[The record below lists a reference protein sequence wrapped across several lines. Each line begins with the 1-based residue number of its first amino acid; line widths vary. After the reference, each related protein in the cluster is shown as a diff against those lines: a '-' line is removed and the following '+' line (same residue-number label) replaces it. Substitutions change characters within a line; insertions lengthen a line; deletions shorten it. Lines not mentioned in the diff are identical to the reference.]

1 MVEPEVPVTRLHGRG
16 IIWAVV
22 LTMAMAP
29 GSVVA
34 QDTAPSPDVTSAGQK
49 SAKDMLDYTQA
60 TYDEM
65 VAGVKQ
71 AEKLLETAQKSN
83 DPDKADQ
90 IDCVRD
96 KLASLRIL
104 RDTVKKTQER
114 MTTSIANKLTAK
126 AEYDFRQVAVMRSK
140 FQEILGEA
148 EQCLGRSGM
157 AAATTQVDVSTQGVA
172 EGDDTDLLSE
182 VDVVG
187 ASVDDSPYQ

>member
-1 MVEPEVPVTRLHGRG
+1 
-16 IIWAVV
+16 VV

>member
-1 MVEPEVPVTRLHGRG
+1 VTQTRRRG
-16 IIWAVV
+16 IIWVAV
-22 LTMAMAP
+22 
-29 GSVVA
+29 SVALWAGVGVAGA
-34 QDTAPSPDVTSAGQK
+34 QDAAPSPDVTSAGQK
-49 SAKDMLDYTQA
+49 SAKEMLDYSQA
-60 TYDEM
+60 AYEEM
-65 VAGVKQ
+65 VAGVKS
-71 AEKLLETAQKSN
+71 AEKILDSAQKAG
-83 DPDKADQ
+83 DADQ

-148 EQCLGRSGM
+148 EQCVGKAGT
-157 AAATTQVDVSTQGVA
+157 AKGVTEVEVSSQGVA

-182 VDVVG
+182 VDVIG
-187 ASVDDSPYQ
+187 TNVDDSPFQ